1 MIRPVQFESQDRR
14 IKQILAALNE
24 NGIKDIE
31 EANAICDAAGLDPY
45 LTCQETQGI
54 CFENAKWAYVVGCA
68 IALKKGCK
76 NAADAAEAI
85 GIGLQ
90 AFCIPGS
97 VADDRKVGL
106 GHGNLAARLL
116 REETQCFAFLA
127 GHESFAAAEGAIKIA
142 EMANKVRKNPL
153 RCILNGLGKD
163 AAMIISRINGF
174 TYVQTKFDYFTGEL
188 NIVKETPYSDGPRAK
203 VKCYGADDVREGVAI
218 MWHENVDVSIT
229 GNSTNPTRFQHPVAG
244 TYKKECLEQGK
255 KYFSVASGG
264 GTGRTLH
271 PDNMAAGPASY
282 GMTDTL
288 GRMHSDAQFAG
299 SSSVPAHVEMM
310 GLIGAGNN
318 PMVGMTVAVAVAVQ
332 EAADAGKF

>member
-1 MIRPVQFESQDRR
+1 MIRKVSYESQERR
-14 IKQILAALNE
+14 EAQVLAALNAE
-24 NGIKDIE
+24 GIKSVE
-31 EANAICDAAGLDPY
+31 EANQICDEASVDPY
-45 LTCQETQGI
+45 LMCEETQRI
-54 CFENAKWAYVVGCA
+54 CFENAKWAYVCGAA
-68 IALKKGCK
+68 IAIKRGCK
-76 NAADAAEAI
+76 TAADCAEAI
-85 GIGLQ
+85 GVGLQ

-116 REETQCFAFLA
+116 REETKCFAFLA

-153 RCILNGLGKD
+153 RVILNGLGKD

-174 TYVQTKFDYFTGEL
+174 TYVKTEFDYYTGEL
-188 NIVKETPYSDGPRAK
+188 KVVDRTAYSDGPRAK
-203 VKCYGADDVREGVAI
+203 VNCYGANDVREGVAI
-218 MWHENVDVSIT
+218 NWSEDVDVSIT

-244 TYKKECLEQGK
+244 TYKKERTLAGK
-255 KYFSVASGG
+255 PYFSVASGG

-282 GMTDTL
+282 GMTDTM

-310 GLIGAGNN
+310 GFLGMGNN
-318 PMVGMTVAVAVAVQ
+318 PMVGATVAIAVALDL
-332 EAADAGKF
+332 ALNKK

>member
-1 MIRPVQFESQDRR
+1 MALFESYERR
-14 IKQILAALNE
+14 IEKINAVLAQYGI
-24 NGIKDIE
+24 NGIE
-31 EANAICDAAGLDPY
+31 EAKAICDAKGIDPY
-45 LTCQETQGI
+45 TMCEETQPI
-54 CFENAKWAYVVGCA
+54 CFENAKWAYVVGAA
-68 IALKKGCK
+68 IAIKKGCT

-85 GIGLQ
+85 GEGLQ

-97 VADDRKVGL
+97 VADDRLVGI

-142 EMANKVRKNPL
+142 EMANKVRQNPL
-153 RCILNGLGKD
+153 RVILNGLGKD
-163 AAMIISRINGF
+163 AAKIISRINGF
-174 TYVQTKFDYFTGEL
+174 TYVQTQFDYYTGE
-188 NIVKETPYSDGPRAK
+188 VHEVETIAYSDGLRSK
-203 VKCYGADDVREGVAI
+203 VRCYGVDDVREGVAV
-218 MWHENVDVSIT
+218 MWKEDVDVSIT

-244 TYKKECLEQGK
+244 TYKKERVLAGK

-271 PDNMAAGPASY
+271 PDNMGAGPASY

-310 GLIGAGNN
+310 GFLGIGNN
-318 PMVGMTVAVAVAVQ
+318 PMVGCTVACAVNVALALS
-332 EAADAGKF
+332 K